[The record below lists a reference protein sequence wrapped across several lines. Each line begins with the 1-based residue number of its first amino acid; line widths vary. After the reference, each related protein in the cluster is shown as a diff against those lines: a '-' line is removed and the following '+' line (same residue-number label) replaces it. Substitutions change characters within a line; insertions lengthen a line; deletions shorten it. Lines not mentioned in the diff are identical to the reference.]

1 MGAFK
6 KIGELA
12 LREQVF
18 KYSGHVFAG
27 KGSGISVH
35 KIYVGN
41 IVIAVRVVGGV
52 FRAVGTV
59 VFRPVGSA
67 VGVGVIIAFRQKGV
81 P

>member
-1 MGAFK
+1 MGALK

-35 KIYVGN
+35 KIYVGD
-41 IVIAVRVVGGV
+41 IVIAVRVVGVYSG
-52 FRAVGTV
+52 RLEL
-59 VFRPVGSA
+59 SYS
-67 VGVGVIIAFRQKGV
+67 V
-81 P
+81 PSGAR